1 MVILLIVVD
10 FDRAPVALNFGVS
23 DHFVFVHAVPV
34 QYKVISPVLY
44 PSALSSGVIDVLES
58 TVTIDPLIYKLN
70 VGTVINVLNL
80 ITSLLVIIA
89 SSYIAVM
96 LFDVVS
102 ETKYLY
108 GEISVGSTF
117 LRTGIGAEAK

>member
-1 MVILLIVVD
+1 MVILVIVVD

-23 DHFVFVHAVPV
+23 LADHFVFVQAVPV
-34 QYKVISPVLY
+34 QYRVNKPLNGLAEELAIE
-44 PSALSSGVIDVLES
+44 IDVLES

-80 ITSLLVIIA
+80 ITILLVIIA

-96 LFDVVS
+96 LFDVAS
-102 ETKYLY
+102 ETKYL
-108 GEISVGSTF
+108 
-117 LRTGIGAEAK
+117 